1 MECDYSIDFKFN
13 YDRYRNNYI
22 NFFVN
27 KCNFCLFFS
36 DNDRVIIKYMVI
48 SYFSIDEDIIVVIFY
63 VSEEEDEVVVEIDII
78 RGTID

>member
-1 MECDYSIDFKFN
+1 
-13 YDRYRNNYI
+13 
-22 NFFVN
+22 
-27 KCNFCLFFS
+27 
-36 DNDRVIIKYMVI
+36 MVI